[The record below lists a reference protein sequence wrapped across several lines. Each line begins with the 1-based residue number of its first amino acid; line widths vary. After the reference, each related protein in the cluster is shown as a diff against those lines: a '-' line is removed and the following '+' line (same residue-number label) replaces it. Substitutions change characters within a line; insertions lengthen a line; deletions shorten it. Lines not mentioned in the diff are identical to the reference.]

1 MRTTVTIDDA
11 VYRAAK
17 ARAALTGQTVGS
29 VIEDAL
35 RDLLSRGDT
44 VSDHRADLPAFSTGL
59 HPGVDYTDTSALL
72 DLTEEGLPLDARR

>member
-1 MRTTVTIDDA
+1 MRTTVTLDDE

-17 ARAALTGQTVGS
+17 AHAALTGQSVGS

-35 RDLLSRGDT
+35 RDLLAGT
-44 VSDHRADLPAFSTGL
+44 RAPSGYVPAIPRAETGL

-72 DLTEEGLPLDARR
+72 DLTEEDRPVDARR